1 MWTRVIIPALAI
13 TALVAIPDGAEA
25 RQRSAADQA
34 LYDKAVKDCS
44 SPKRANRAWP
54 QVNYTRGT
62 YRCVESK
69 TR

>member
-1 MWTRVIIPALAI
+1 MLARVMLLALAL
-13 TALVAIPDGAEA
+13 TALAAIPNGAEA

-34 LYDKAVKDCS
+34 LYEKALKDCS